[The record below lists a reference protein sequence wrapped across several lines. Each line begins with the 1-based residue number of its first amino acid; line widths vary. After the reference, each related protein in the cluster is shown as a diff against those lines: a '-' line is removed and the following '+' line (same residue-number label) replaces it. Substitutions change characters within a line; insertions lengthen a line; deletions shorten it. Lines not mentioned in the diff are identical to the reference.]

1 MPGSSFSELA
11 SGRSDWRVV
20 PTDEGYPDDEAHFL
34 LAVLG
39 FVEKELLTSSE
50 IRDDELDR

>member
-11 SGRSDWRVV
+11 SGRSDWRGV
-20 PTDEGYPDDEAHFL
+20 PTDEGYPDDEAYFL